1 MMEIWS
7 ANIDC
12 LVIHKNYQ
20 GRGISKLLLSEMLKD
35 LKNVRYINVCPDE
48 LTSFNVYK
56 PFGFKLI
63 EGCYIQKIN
72 L

>member
-12 LVIHKNYQ
+12 LVVHKNYQ

-48 LTSFNVYK
+48 LTSFSIYK
-56 PFGFKLI
+56 PFGFNLI
-63 EGCYIQKIN
+63 QGCYIQKIN